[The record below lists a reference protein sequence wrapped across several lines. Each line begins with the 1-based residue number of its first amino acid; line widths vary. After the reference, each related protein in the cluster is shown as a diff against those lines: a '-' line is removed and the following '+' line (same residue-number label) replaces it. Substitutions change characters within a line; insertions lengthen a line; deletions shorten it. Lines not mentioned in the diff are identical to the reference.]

1 MHNPEFKGR
10 AILLISGST
19 ASTLTTT
26 FLPALEEYRIKI
38 NDHQE
43 ILMAG
48 RGILAIDFGCDPA
61 HLDYIENDMRAI
73 AKPLHLDIAIE
84 ELN

>member
-1 MHNPEFKGR
+1 
-10 AILLISGST
+10 
-19 ASTLTTT
+19 
-26 FLPALEEYRIKI
+26 
-38 NDHQE
+38 
-43 ILMAG
+43 MAG

-61 HLDYIENDMRAI
+61 HLDSIENDMRAI